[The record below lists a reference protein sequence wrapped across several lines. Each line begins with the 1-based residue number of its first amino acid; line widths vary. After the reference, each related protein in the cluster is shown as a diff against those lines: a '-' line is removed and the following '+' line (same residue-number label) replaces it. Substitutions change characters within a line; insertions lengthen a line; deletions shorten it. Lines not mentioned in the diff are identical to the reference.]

1 MFLRLLAIVLLVYVF
16 VKIIGNAVRSLSSQN
31 TNVKGSPKK
40 DDSLNLSD
48 MDVEDA
54 KYKDI
59 DE

>member
-16 VKIIGNAVRSLSSQN
+16 VKIIGNAVRSLSPQN
-31 TNVKGSPKK
+31 TDVKGSPKK